1 MLREANIGLFAP
13 DGAGQGALWWVG
25 VQAAV
30 LAVGG
35 RWLWTMGRAVLAERA
50 RELFR
55 LQHERFEEQIIAAGA
70 ATGLPRG
77 LCWMGCTIT
86 GDAVLVRDEVN
97 GGIVALVPVEIRFE
111 PVAGS
116 DMEEIPAAREP
127 RPATAVFTFTRGTW
141 ETTGKVVFNH
151 TPEQTVAKFAPQF
164 RVIHHGHH

>member
-1 MLREANIGLFAP
+1 MA
-13 DGAGQGALWWVG
+13 ALEPWWWVALLAL
-25 VQAAV
+25 AALL
-30 LAVGG
+30 LA
-35 RWLWTMGRAVLAERA
+35 RWVWHLCRAVLAERA

-77 LCWMGCTIT
+77 RCWMGCTIT

-97 GGIVALVPVEIRFE
+97 GGIVALVPVELRFE

-116 DMEEIPAAREP
+116 DMEEIPAAREA
-127 RPATAVFTFTRGTW
+127 RPATAVFTFARGAW

-151 TPEQTVAKFAPQF
+151 TPDQTVVKFAPQF